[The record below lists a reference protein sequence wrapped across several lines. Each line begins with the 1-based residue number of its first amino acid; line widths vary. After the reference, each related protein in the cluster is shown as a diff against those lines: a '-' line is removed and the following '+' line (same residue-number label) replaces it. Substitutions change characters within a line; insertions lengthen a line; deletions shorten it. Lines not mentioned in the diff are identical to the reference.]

1 MGGRGSR
8 RSYESYRARHAHAP
22 LLLCEICCVNR
33 KAKLN
38 EGFGSAGASPSRPL
52 DASMGGRGSRRSYEH
67 CIARGMLRCCCAK
80 AAREHGTP
88 FLCDD
93 PFATSVEY
101 VGLRPN

>member
-8 RSYESYRARHAHAP
+8 RSY
-22 LLLCEICCVNR
+22 V
-33 KAKLN
+33 
-38 EGFGSAGASPSRPL
+38 
-52 DASMGGRGSRRSYEH
+52 H
-67 CIARGMLRCCCAK
+67 CIARGMLMLRCCCAK